1 VRVIAGMA
9 ALAPAVAVITVAR
22 RRGWGW
28 MAPMNLYA
36 AAWTAAIFLY
46 TLRFFPFYDL
56 QSETW
61 ILLGGAA
68 AAFVGASF
76 LSERVRPRQPRH
88 ERRPETRSLQR
99 VADVFLALG
108 LCGTALFL
116 YRVNAY
122 VGLDAFFRSPIVVH
136 SALTERKIDPSY
148 LFLYYFAVAGA
159 ILYGYAIFVRRA
171 RPRVLEVLLLLAAVA
186 GMVVSTERTQFLWV
200 VASWFFFACV
210 PPEGDRRLWRIIGT
224 GVAAL
229 LVAGTFYLGVGL
241 WLGKSPDNIATAL
254 EQRAES
260 EAEPLSDSSQAR
272 LSLLL
277 PGGVLHHVSVL
288 YMAVASP
295 LPAFDRVVDSR
306 PELTAGRHT
315 FHPVWRTL
323 GRLGLVSA
331 TGGTIYP
338 EVETP
343 YPANAYTYLYEFFLD
358 FGWPGV
364 LVLPLALG
372 LLCGY
377 AYQRVAKGSDADV
390 WVLPLAQLQVM
401 VLWTPFANRFVT
413 TVNWYL
419 LALLVMGF
427 VAARRLDRWTAADA

>member
-1 VRVIAGMA
+1 
-9 ALAPAVAVITVAR
+9 
-22 RRGWGW
+22 
-28 MAPMNLYA
+28 MNLYA
-36 AAWTAAIFLY
+36 AAWTAGIFLY
-46 TLRFFPFYDL
+46 TLRLFPFYDL

-61 ILLGGAA
+61 ILVGGAA

-76 LSERVRPRQPRH
+76 LTERGRPRPP
-88 ERRPETRSLQR
+88 RPERTPEARSLRR
-99 VADVFLALG
+99 VADAFLALG
-108 LCGTALFL
+108 LCGTVLFL

-159 ILYGYAIFVRRA
+159 ILYGYVILLRRA
-171 RPRVLEVLLLLAAVA
+171 RPRVLEVLLLFAAVA
-186 GMVVSTERTQFLWV
+186 GMAVSTERTQFLWV
-200 VASWFFFACV
+200 VASWFFFACG
-210 PPEGDRRLWRIIGT
+210 PPEGDRRLRRIVGAGIAT
-224 GVAAL
+224 L
-229 LVAGTFYLGVGL
+229 LVAGTFYLGVGR
-241 WLGKSPDNIATAL
+241 WLGKSPDNMATAL
-254 EQRAES
+254 ERRARS
-260 EAEPLSDSSQAR
+260 EVRPLSGSSQAR

-277 PGGVLHHVSVL
+277 PGGVLHRVSVL
-288 YMAVASP
+288 YMAVAAP

-306 PELTAGRHT
+306 PEFTPGRRT

-343 YPANAYTYLYEFFLD
+343 YPTNVYTYLYEFFLD

-377 AYQRVAKGSDADV
+377 GYQRVARGGGAGV
-390 WVLPLAQLQVM
+390 WVLLLGQLQVM
-401 VLWTPFANRFVT
+401 VLWTPFQNRFVN

-419 LALLVMGF
+419 LALLLIGF
-427 VAARRLDRWTAADA
+427 VAASRLDRRTATEA